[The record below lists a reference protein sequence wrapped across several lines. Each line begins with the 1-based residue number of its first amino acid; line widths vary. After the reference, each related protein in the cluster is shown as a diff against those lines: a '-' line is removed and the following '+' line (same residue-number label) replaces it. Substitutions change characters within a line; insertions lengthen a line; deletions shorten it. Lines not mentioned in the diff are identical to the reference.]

1 MNGTFLDWVDA
12 HFVRRWRRLTSP
24 AHPTPGINPIMK
36 HWSDESPRRGAVVAV
51 PLVWLAFI
59 LSLIIH
65 VAVMWIWLPRIRLVA
80 ANPQEESQS
89 GGPLAVRLAT
99 LPSNPAVAAAPTPP
113 PAAAAQ
119 PPPARPPTMALRAL
133 PRPATPLIA
142 TPISPVPNV
151 IAPPA
156 TLPVPATKAAP
167 APPIPAE
174 MDLSAYMAAK
184 RRARGETESATPG
197 AASEPA
203 ESDAAR
209 RDRIVAANLAAVRT
223 PNLGND
229 PRNGGGLFEIKRLG
243 ADDAEF
249 MFYGWNKEIKRRV
262 PQMIEVKKGTNGN
275 IQIAMVR
282 RMIGIIRDHEDGD
295 FAWESRRLG
304 RVITLSARASDN
316 GELEAFM
323 MKEFFDTIGA
333 PR

>member
-1 MNGTFLDWVDA
+1 
-12 HFVRRWRRLTSP
+12 
-24 AHPTPGINPIMK
+24 MK
-36 HWSDESPRRGAVVAV
+36 HWSDDSPRQGAVVAV
-51 PLVWLAFI
+51 PLVWLAFV

-65 VAVMWIWLPRIRLVA
+65 IAVMWVWIPRMRLVA
-80 ANPQEESQS
+80 ANPQDTSQS
-89 GGPLAVRLAT
+89 GGPLAVQLAQ
-99 LPSNPAVAAAPTPP
+99 LPTKPAVVTPPTPP
-113 PAAAAQ
+113 TPPQTAQSPA
-119 PPPARPPTMALRAL
+119 ARPPAAVLRAL
-133 PRPATPLIA
+133 PRPATPIIA
-142 TPISPVPNV
+142 APISPVPNV
-151 IAPPA
+151 VAPP
-156 TLPVPATKAAP
+156 PVAMPAPAPKAAP
-167 APPIPAE
+167 PPPIPAD

-184 RRARGETESATPG
+184 RRARGETESTQA

-203 ESDAAR
+203 ESEAAR

-223 PNLGND
+223 PNLGSD

-243 ADDAEF
+243 SDDAEF

-262 PQMIEVKKGTNGN
+262 PQMIEVKKGTNGS

-282 RMIGIIRDHEDGD
+282 KMIGIIRDHEDGD

-323 MKEFFDTIGA
+323 MKEFFETTGT

>member
-1 MNGTFLDWVDA
+1 
-12 HFVRRWRRLTSP
+12 
-24 AHPTPGINPIMK
+24 MK
-36 HWSDESPRRGAVVAV
+36 HWSDDSPRQGAVVAV

-65 VAVMWIWLPRIRLVA
+65 IAVMWVWIPRIRLVA
-80 ANPQEESQS
+80 ANAQDTSQS
-89 GGPLAVRLAT
+89 GGPLAVQLAA
-99 LPSNPAVAAAPTPP
+99 LPTKPAVVTPPTPP
-113 PAAAAQ
+113 TPPQVAQSPAVRAPAAI
-119 PPPARPPTMALRAL
+119 LRAL
-133 PRPATPLIA
+133 PKPATPIIA
-142 TPISPVPNV
+142 APISPVPNV
-151 IAPPA
+151 IAPP
-156 TLPVPATKAAP
+156 PVAMPAPAPKAAP
-167 APPIPAE
+167 PPPIPAD

-184 RRARGETESATPG
+184 RRARGETESTQA

-203 ESDAAR
+203 ESEAAR

-223 PNLGND
+223 PNLGSD

-243 ADDAEF
+243 SDDAEF

-262 PQMIEVKKGTNGN
+262 PQMIEVKKGTNGS

-282 RMIGIIRDHEDGD
+282 KMIGIIRDYEDGD

-323 MKEFFDTIGA
+323 MKEFFETTGT